1 MPHAYTEDQL
11 VEQPAIGLFA
21 ELGWAVVC
29 AEEEMFGAPSP
40 HPSPTGRGS
49 EGEGRVALGRET
61 KGEVVLVSLLRAA
74 LTRLNSALPPEA
86 VTAAVDEL
94 TRDRSAMGLP
104 AANREIYRLLKDGIA
119 VSIADPEA
127 PPSSPALLPKE
138 EGRAAF
144 PSTSG
149 RGSKGE
155 GSRRSGGQQ
164 TVRVRVIDWENPA
177 ANDFL
182 LVSQF
187 SVTGALYTCR
197 PDLVGFVN
205 GLPLVV
211 IELKKPGVPARA
223 AFDENLTHYKAEI
236 PQLFWFN
243 ALLIAS
249 NGTDSRVGSLTADW
263 ERFFEWKRIERE
275 DEPRRV
281 SLEVMLR
288 GTCDRSRLLDLVEN
302 FTLFSEHKAGL
313 AKIIGQNHQVLGVN
327 AAIASLHRIRPALA
341 DPATLVPNP
350 LPEVEGQYR
359 GGLQWSGL
367 VDRARELRQKQ
378 TPAEDVVWE
387 LLRDRRFEG
396 LKFRRQHQIG
406 NYIADFC
413 CAEHRLDVEVD
424 GDVHRSPDVIAK
436 DAQRDAYLSSLGY
449 RVLRFKNQF
458 VLDQPEEFLRQVAA
472 AAQLPSTSGRG
483 AGGEG
488 NTPSPNGIGVFW
500 QTQGSGK
507 SFSMVF
513 FAQKVLRKVAGNWTF
528 VVVTDRVELDD
539 QIAKTFKAVGAVS
552 EAEGD
557 QCHAASGAHLRE
569 LLRGNHRYV
578 FTLIHKFQPEKVR
591 AETPSSPALL
601 PEGEGGET
609 PQYRGGLQYAGLVE
623 RAREFRKDQTPAEEI
638 AWELLRDRRFEGLKF
653 RREHQINNY
662 IADFFCAE
670 HRLDIELDGGI
681 HKSPVVMEKDAV
693 RDAMLRS
700 LGFKVLRFSNQIVL
714 ENPEEFLRQIGLA
727 LNLPS
732 TSGKGAGGEGHRKMP
747 VLCDRPDVIVLTD
760 EAHRSQYDTLALNM
774 RAALPKAL
782 FLAFTGTPLIAGEER
797 TKDLFGDYVSIYDF
811 QQSVEDGATVP
822 LFYENRTPELQ
833 LVNPDL
839 NDDIYNLIEAAEL
852 DPEQEAKLEQEL
864 SRQYHILTRDDR
876 LETVAK
882 DIVRHF
888 LGRGFVG
895 KAMVVSID
903 KATALKMH
911 DKVRAHWA
919 AELERVQKELGHLD
933 LTAERKTELLDRLKV
948 LQMMDMALI
957 VSPGQNEIE
966 QMNRQG
972 LNIIP
977 HRERMNREALD
988 EKFKDTDDPL
998 RIVFLC
1004 AMWLTGFDAP
1014 ICSTVYLDKPM
1025 RNHTLMQTIA
1035 RANRV
1040 FPGKHSGMIVDYANV
1055 FASLEKALAIYGAGK
1070 DGKNPVRDKAKLV
1083 ADLRRAVDAAT
1094 TFCATR
1100 QVILPAIEQL
1110 PVGSL
1115 ERLQRIDNAVNA
1127 LISPDP
1133 LRREFLGHERIVG
1146 TLFGAVKPDPAAL
1159 GFAGRVATLTAI
1171 AAAIRTKL
1179 NPNPADITEVMG
1191 DIGKL
1196 LDASITGVDMP
1207 AKPAPV
1213 MDLSKI
1219 DFEALRS
1226 RFKESKHKN
1235 TDLEVLKAAIRAQLE
1250 KLIRLNKTRA
1260 DFAEKFEALIE
1271 SYNTGSRNIEELF
1284 EELLKLSRNL
1294 SDEQQRHVRENMT
1307 EEELVIFDILTRP
1320 APELSADERAE
1331 VKKVSRELLN
1341 KMKLLLVLNWR
1352 QKSTAR
1358 SQLKLTIEDVLDT
1371 GLPRTYTPE
1380 LYRQKCS
1387 ALFEHVYESY
1397 PERDAGVYAM

>member
-1 MPHAYTEDQL
+1 MPNAYTEDQL

-21 ELGWAVVC
+21 ELGWQTVV
-29 AEEEMFGAPSP
+29 AMEEIFGAGG
-40 HPSPTGRGS
+40 T
-49 EGEGRVALGRET
+49 LGREAS
-61 KGEVVLVSLLRAA
+61 GEVVLVSRLRAA
-74 LTRLNSALPPEA
+74 LTRLNPALPPEA
-86 VTAAVDEL
+86 ITAAVDEL
-94 TRDRSAMGLP
+94 TRDRSAMSLE
-104 AANREIYRLLKDGIA
+104 AANREVYLLLKEGIK
-119 VSIADPEA
+119 VSVPD
-127 PPSSPALLPKE
+127 KE
-138 EGRAAF
+138 R
-144 PSTSG
+144 
-149 RGSKGE
+149 
-155 GSRRSGGQQ
+155 GGQK
-164 TVRVRVIDWENPA
+164 TERLRVIDWEHPEN
-177 ANDFL
+177 NDFL

-211 IELKKPGVPARA
+211 IELKKPGVPARV
-223 AFDENLTHYKAEI
+223 AFDENLTHYKQQI
-236 PQLFWFN
+236 PSLFWFN

-275 DEPRRV
+275 NEPRRV

-288 GTCDRSRLLDLVEN
+288 GTCDRTRLLDLVEN

-313 AKIIGQNHQVLGVN
+313 VKIIGQNHQFLGVN
-327 AAIASLHRIRPALA
+327 NAIVSMLAAR
-341 DPATLVPNP
+341 
-350 LPEVEGQYR
+350 
-359 GGLQWSGL
+359 
-367 VDRARELRQKQ
+367 K
-378 TPAEDVVWE
+378 
-387 LLRDRRFEG
+387 
-396 LKFRRQHQIG
+396 
-406 NYIADFC
+406 
-413 CAEHRLDVEVD
+413 
-424 GDVHRSPDVIAK
+424 
-436 DAQRDAYLSSLGY
+436 LGH
-449 RVLRFKNQF
+449 
-458 VLDQPEEFLRQVAA
+458 
-472 AAQLPSTSGRG
+472 GRG
-483 AGGEG
+483 
-488 NTPSPNGIGVFW
+488 GVFW

-539 QIAKTFKAVGAVS
+539 QIAKTFKATGAVS

-557 QCHAASGAHLRE
+557 ECHAASGAHLRE

-578 FTLIHKFQPEKVR
+578 FTLIHKFQTPE
-591 AETPSSPALL
+591 
-601 PEGEGGET
+601 
-609 PQYRGGLQYAGLVE
+609 
-623 RAREFRKDQTPAEEI
+623 
-638 AWELLRDRRFEGLKF
+638 
-653 RREHQINNY
+653 
-662 IADFFCAE
+662 
-670 HRLDIELDGGI
+670 
-681 HKSPVVMEKDAV
+681 M
-693 RDAMLRS
+693 
-700 LGFKVLRFSNQIVL
+700 
-714 ENPEEFLRQIGLA
+714 
-727 LNLPS
+727 
-732 TSGKGAGGEGHRKMP
+732 
-747 VLCDRPDVIVLTD
+747 LCDRPDVIVLTD

-797 TKDLFGDYVSIYDF
+797 TKDVFGDYVSIYDF

-839 NDDIYNLIEAAEL
+839 NEDIYNLIETAEL
-852 DPEQEAKLEQEL
+852 DPEQEAKLEREL
-864 SRQYHILTRDDR
+864 GRQYHILTRDDR

-911 DKVRAHWA
+911 DKVRKYWA
-919 AELERVQKELGHLD
+919 AELERVQKELGHYD
-933 LTAERKTELLDRLKV
+933 LTAERKSELLDRLKV
-948 LQMMDMALI
+948 LQTTDMALI

-966 QMNRQG
+966 QMKKHG
-972 LNIIP
+972 LDIVP
-977 HRERMNREALD
+977 HRKRMNESQPPLD

-1014 ICSTVYLDKPM
+1014 SCSTVYLDKPM

-1070 DGKNPVRDKAKLV
+1070 DGKNPVKDKAKLV
-1083 ADLRRAVDAAT
+1083 TDLRRAVDMAT

-1110 PVGSL
+1110 ATGSL
-1115 ERLQRIDNAVNA
+1115 ERLQRIDDAVNA

-1133 LRREFLGHERIVG
+1133 LRREFFGHERLVS
-1146 TLFGAVKPDPAAL
+1146 TLYGAVKPDPAAL
-1159 GFAGRVATLTAI
+1159 EFAGRVASIAAI
-1171 AAAIRTKL
+1171 ADAIRTKL
-1179 NPNPADITEVMG
+1179 NPNPADITEIMG
-1191 DIGKL
+1191 GIGKL

-1260 DFAEKFEALIE
+1260 DFAEKFEELIE
-1271 SYNTGSRNIEELF
+1271 SYNQGSQSIGELF

-1320 APELSADERAE
+1320 APELSTDERAE

-1341 KMKLLLVLNWR
+1341 KLKMLLVLNWR

-1371 GLPRTYTPE
+1371 GLPRTYTPD

>member
-1 MPHAYTEDQL
+1 MTTHAYSEDQL
-11 VEQPAIGLFA
+11 VEQPAVGLFA
-21 ELGWAVVC
+21 ELGWQTVSAM
-29 AEEEMFGAPSP
+29 EETFGAGG
-40 HPSPTGRGS
+40 T
-49 EGEGRVALGRET
+49 LGRDT
-61 KGEVVLVSLLRAA
+61 KGEVVLVERLKAA
-74 LTRLNSALPPEA
+74 LSKLNCKLPPA
-86 VTAAVDEL
+86 AIQTAIDEL
-94 TRDRSAMGLP
+94 TRDRSAMSLE
-104 AANREIYRLLKDGIA
+104 AANREVYRLLKEGIT
-119 VSIADPEA
+119 VSVPDREH
-127 PPSSPALLPKE
+127 
-138 EGRAAF
+138 
-144 PSTSG
+144 
-149 RGSKGE
+149 
-155 GSRRSGGQQ
+155 GGQK
-164 TVRVRVIDWENPA
+164 TERLRVVDWEHPGN
-177 ANDFL
+177 NDFL

-197 PDLVGFVN
+197 PDLVCFVN

-211 IELKKPGVPARA
+211 IELKKPGVPARS

-281 SLEVMLR
+281 SLEVMIR
-288 GTCDRSRLLDLVEN
+288 GTCDRARLLDLVEN

-313 AKIIGQNHQVLGVN
+313 VKIIGQNHQFLGVN
-327 AAIASLHRIRPALA
+327 NAIASMLA
-341 DPATLVPNP
+341 
-350 LPEVEGQYR
+350 
-359 GGLQWSGL
+359 
-367 VDRARELRQKQ
+367 ARK
-378 TPAEDVVWE
+378 
-387 LLRDRRFEG
+387 
-396 LKFRRQHQIG
+396 
-406 NYIADFC
+406 
-413 CAEHRLDVEVD
+413 
-424 GDVHRSPDVIAK
+424 
-436 DAQRDAYLSSLGY
+436 LGH
-449 RVLRFKNQF
+449 
-458 VLDQPEEFLRQVAA
+458 
-472 AAQLPSTSGRG
+472 GRG
-483 AGGEG
+483 
-488 NTPSPNGIGVFW
+488 GVFW

-539 QIAKTFKAVGAVS
+539 QIAKTFKATGAVS

-578 FTLIHKFQPEKVR
+578 FTLIHKFRPEN
-591 AETPSSPALL
+591 LL
-601 PEGEGGET
+601 PLPAKNERGEDRGEGLAEISPLSGSLPARASRGE
-609 PQYRGGLQYAGLVE
+609 
-623 RAREFRKDQTPAEEI
+623 REN
-638 AWELLRDRRFEGLKF
+638 G
-653 RREHQINNY
+653 
-662 IADFFCAE
+662 
-670 HRLDIELDGGI
+670 
-681 HKSPVVMEKDAV
+681 V
-693 RDAMLRS
+693 
-700 LGFKVLRFSNQIVL
+700 
-714 ENPEEFLRQIGLA
+714 
-727 LNLPS
+727 
-732 TSGKGAGGEGHRKMP
+732 MP
-747 VLCDRPDVIVLTD
+747 VLCDRADVIVLTD

-797 TKDLFGDYVSIYDF
+797 TKDVFGDYVSIYDF

-839 NDDIYNLIEAAEL
+839 NEDIYNLIEAAEL
-852 DPEQEAKLEQEL
+852 DPEQEAKLEREL

-876 LETVAK
+876 LETVAR

-911 DKVRAHWA
+911 DKVRKHWE
-919 AELERVQKELGHLD
+919 AETKRVRLELGKFGLSAD
-933 LTAERKTELLDRLKV
+933 KKDELLDRLQI
-948 LQMMDMALI
+948 LQTTDMALI

-966 QMNRQG
+966 QLKKHG
-972 LNIIP
+972 LDIVP
-977 HRERMNREALD
+977 HRKRMNESQPPLD
-988 EKFKDTDDPL
+988 EKFKDSEDPL

-1014 ICSTVYLDKPM
+1014 SCSTVYLDKPM

-1070 DGKNPVRDKAKLV
+1070 DGKNPVKDKQKLV
-1083 ADLRRAVDAAT
+1083 ADLRKVIDAAT

-1110 PVGSL
+1110 VAGSL
-1115 ERLQRIDNAVNA
+1115 ERLQRIDDAVNA

-1133 LRREFLGHERIVG
+1133 LRREFFGHERLVT
-1146 TLFGAVKPDPAAL
+1146 TLYSAVKPDPAAL
-1159 GFAGRVATLTAI
+1159 EFAGRVATLAAI
-1171 AAAIRTKL
+1171 ADAIRAKL

-1191 DIGKL
+1191 GIGKL

-1219 DFEALRS
+1219 DFEALRC
-1226 RFKESKHKN
+1226 RFKESKHRN
-1235 TDLEVLKAAIRAQLE
+1235 TDLEILKAAIRAQLE

-1260 DFAEKFEALIE
+1260 DFADKFEELIE
-1271 SYNTGSRNIEELF
+1271 SYNSGSRNIEELF
-1284 EELLKLSRNL
+1284 EELLKFSRNL
-1294 SDEQQRHVRENMT
+1294 NAEQQRHVRENMT

-1320 APELSADERAE
+1320 APELSEAERAE
-1331 VKKVSRELLN
+1331 VKKVARVLLDRL
-1341 KMKLLLVLNWR
+1341 KQLLVLNWR
-1352 QKSTAR
+1352 QKAAAR
-1358 SQLKLTIEDVLDT
+1358 SQLQLAIQDVLDA
-1371 GLPRTYTPE
+1371 GLPRAYDKP
-1380 LYRQKCS
+1380 LYEQKCS
-1387 ALFEHVYESY
+1387 ALFEHIYESY
-1397 PERDAGVYAM
+1397 PERDAGVYAAA